1 MKEVAPGGFPV
12 EIARAA
18 LKEIQAAYKAF
29 NAEDKILLDVHD
41 GGHVFHGKASLEWIE
56 KALKQ

>member
-18 LKEIQAAYKAF
+18 LKEIQTAYKAF
-29 NAEDKILLDVHD
+29 NVEDKVLLDVHD
-41 GGHVFHGKASLEWIE
+41 GGHVFHGTVSLEWIE
-56 KALKQ
+56 KALK